1 MRTSEYD
8 ILLSQ
13 IIENYFD
20 KFQELNENKK
30 QIKKLGSIQKSISSI
45 SNYF

>member
-30 QIKKLGSIQKSISSI
+30 QIKKLGSIQKGISSI